1 MNAITNHPVRQQIA
15 LLLLALVLL
24 AAGRPA
30 SAGELRA
37 KLANDL
43 APGNPR
49 PDDLYTSDLELE
61 LSDGSFG
68 LLAGERMFTDRS
80 RRLRFDETHLA
91 VSGAL
96 ANLGGWNARGSV
108 GLLQAGRGL
117 LGESAQ
123 NRLHSVIGSPLVEL
137 RYVEARR
144 TFVTGGVAFDRRVG
158 AFGRA
163 GVDASIEGST
173 APGFRSWLRAGAVVS
188 RPLGGGASVAFGVG
202 LRADR
207 AESQWLPPA
216 IRGVS
221 PTGHVALEWRGL
233 ELRYSWNDYGT
244 RTPHLSLA
252 LRIPIAF
259 PPPAP

>member
-1 MNAITNHPVRQQIA
+1 MNTIARHPNPHRIA
-15 LLLLALVLL
+15 PLLLALLL
-24 AAGRPA
+24 VAAGSPVA
-30 SAGELRA
+30 AGELRA
-37 KLANDL
+37 TLANDL

-49 PDDLYTSDLELE
+49 PDDLYTSDLELQFSGE
-61 LSDGSFG
+61 TFG
-68 LLAGERMFTDRS
+68 LLAGERMFTDRP
-80 RRLRFDETHLA
+80 RGLRFDETHLA
-91 VSGAL
+91 VTRRLPS
-96 ANLGGWNARGSV
+96 LGGWDARGSV

-144 TFVTGGVAFDRRVG
+144 TFVTGAVAFDRRVG

-163 GVDASIEGST
+163 DVDASVEGST

-252 LRIPIAF
+252 LRIPIAS